1 LEIPLHA
8 PIYRALAQV
17 QEFNETT
24 ERMRTVLSAAYPEL
38 VGLVT
43 NVMERAPLTRDA
55 YRTVEHWRETANAL
69 AAKEA
74 GYAFQVYARLK
85 TFSIIDLLVDLTN
98 DLGAI
103 HPASPIRA
111 RLADEILMWANRRGA
126 IAPEGP
132 LSMADDSQRQQWV
145 DFLIRFDI
153 EFRRR
158 RLSFV
163 TRGLNLL
170 YSQLKASSFQQV
182 KPHHID
188 DLKSGFQ
195 TPLSR
200 LRRSHLGDFA
210 SATLRARIA
219 DLATSLG
226 IAVENNAGATGAAR
240 DSLNREIDG
249 LMEQLYQELDL
260 GNIDRVVDAVVASSM
275 VGDVPTALRHAVL
288 IYYIGFPFW
297 DAWTFPIS
305 EWRTVEEHREIRVDR
320 ISPDDAV
327 LLRNGASTT
336 RLKGAEFRH
345 FAGFLSRS
353 RREHDYLWGRLHGA
367 ERLIDIV
374 CDAAAME
381 GAMGKTD
388 IRILKKTAFLAILGT
403 EEHRLLDKNL
413 LALVRS
419 EVSKL

>member
-1 LEIPLHA
+1 
-8 PIYRALAQV
+8 
-17 QEFNETT
+17 
-24 ERMRTVLSAAYPEL
+24 
-38 VGLVT
+38 
-43 NVMERAPLTRDA
+43 
-55 YRTVEHWRETANAL
+55 
-69 AAKEA
+69 
-74 GYAFQVYARLK
+74 
-85 TFSIIDLLVDLTN
+85 
-98 DLGAI
+98 
-103 HPASPIRA
+103 
-111 RLADEILMWANRRGA
+111 
-126 IAPEGP
+126 
-132 LSMADDSQRQQWV
+132 
-145 DFLIRFDI
+145 
-153 EFRRR
+153 
-158 RLSFV
+158 
-163 TRGLNLL
+163 
-170 YSQLKASSFQQV
+170 
-182 KPHHID
+182 
-188 DLKSGFQ
+188 
-195 TPLSR
+195 
-200 LRRSHLGDFA
+200 
-210 SATLRARIA
+210 
-219 DLATSLG
+219 
-226 IAVENNAGATGAAR
+226 
-240 DSLNREIDG
+240 
-249 LMEQLYQELDL
+249 
-260 GNIDRVVDAVVASSM
+260 M
-275 VGDVPTALRHAVL
+275 VGDMPAALRHEVL

-367 ERLIDIV
+367 DRLIDIV